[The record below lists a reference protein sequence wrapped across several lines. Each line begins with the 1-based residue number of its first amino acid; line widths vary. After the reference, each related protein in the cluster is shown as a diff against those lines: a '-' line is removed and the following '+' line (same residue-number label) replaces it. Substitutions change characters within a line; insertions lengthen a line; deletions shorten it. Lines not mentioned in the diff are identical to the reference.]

1 MEQDMKYCS
10 HCRTT
15 KEKSHFRVSDE
26 IVKKTCNKCRGYY
39 ATSEN
44 KKHKTLPDELS
55 KIELKQQIKS
65 IVWNDD
71 NDDEVQ
77 ENDNPAIKLYCTL
90 NREEFEGNNEE
101 LAKNIVKYIQ
111 SCDGYSY
118 K

>member
-1 MEQDMKYCS
+1 MTSSKNNFQNHSKFKNTHIVFTMEQDMKYCS

-77 ENDNPAIKLYCTL
+77 EK
-90 NREEFEGNNEE
+90 R
-101 LAKNIVKYIQ
+101 
-111 SCDGYSY
+111 
-118 K
+118 